1 MVCSGG
7 ALETAQLPRLYR
19 KSGARDQGS
28 LRHSVT
34 FLGVGGEGTKKGG
47 GALKQNG
54 TEVRMSF
61 QNSSVRLFN

>member
-7 ALETAQLPRLYR
+7 VLETAQLPRLDR

-34 FLGVGGEGTKKGG
+34 FLGEGGEGTKKRGFET
-47 GALKQNG
+47 KWDRSEN
-54 TEVRMSF
+54 VFSKF
-61 QNSSVRLFN
+61 QR

>member
-7 ALETAQLPRLYR
+7 VLETAQLPRLDR

-34 FLGVGGEGTKKGG
+34 FLGEGGEGTKKE
-47 GALKQNG
+47 ALKQNG